1 MEELD
6 YWLAAEPFPKA
17 IMGDERSHLGGASQ
31 HAIGNVIAAPT
42 CCPTAESFAIALLL
56 GFASGR
62 PLLIRNQRVRDKD
75 VQCSACGSREVRQAL
90 AIFGGSGVR
99 ATSSLSGVR
108 CVRRAW

>member
-1 MEELD
+1 VEELD

-62 PLLIRNQRVRDKD
+62 PLLIRNQSVRLAGRVK
-75 VQCSACGSREVRQAL
+75 SVRLSQ
-90 AIFGGSGVR
+90 
-99 ATSSLSGVR
+99 SSVDPECAPR
-108 CVRRAW
+108 PR